1 MNTEKL
7 AKLKGSLFFGLHPS
21 QHGYCHKFIYY
32 DEDNYVNSI
41 NLHSPHIG
49 SSTHLLVGH
58 YVTNVSITEDLLTI
72 HFNLGRITFWESQ
85 S

>member
-1 MNTEKL
+1 MNTEQL
-7 AKLKGSLFFGLHPS
+7 AKLKGSLFFTITPS

-32 DEDNYVNSI
+32 DEENCVNSI

-49 SSTHLLVGH
+49 SDTHKLIGY
-58 YVTNVSITEDLLTI
+58 YVRNVSITDDLLTI
-72 HFNLGRITFWESQ
+72 HFNYGRITFWESR